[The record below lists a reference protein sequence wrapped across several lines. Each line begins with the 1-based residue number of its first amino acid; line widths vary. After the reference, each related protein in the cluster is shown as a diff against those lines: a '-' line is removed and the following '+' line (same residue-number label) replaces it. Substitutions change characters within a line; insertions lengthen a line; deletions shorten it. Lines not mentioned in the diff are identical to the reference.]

1 MALLQASDY
10 DAYSVLNG
18 LRCSKFAIDRDQYYF
33 EQYKHTMK
41 RRHKHRIAK
50 EIAQIQDEWYASVP
64 FEQKDIERMR
74 RRTGR
79 YFIEVSNG
87 DEVCRTREDMLDGVV
102 RSVNCDCRC
111 LYFNDYKE
119 GHSKQEVV
127 LVIIE
132 FQKLWDFYINNIAAA
147 EIAEAESSFVMPRVK
162 IYWETYP
169 ETADLDKQS
178 RFSREHIVID
188 GHGVRR
194 LVVTFGIFGQ
204 MVEGRDLKSDQLCL

>member
-1 MALLQASDY
+1 
-10 DAYSVLNG
+10 
-18 LRCSKFAIDRDQYYF
+18 
-33 EQYKHTMK
+33 
-41 RRHKHRIAK
+41 
-50 EIAQIQDEWYASVP
+50 
-64 FEQKDIERMR
+64 MR

-188 GHGVRR
+188 APWSSAPGCDVWDIWPDGGGAGPQERP
-194 LVVTFGIFGQ
+194 TMPI
-204 MVEGRDLKSDQLCL
+204 SA